1 MHISDLAKTNES
13 YCAEVAALLR
23 EAFPHAYGDC
33 AEEEVDDCLSEGRI
47 ALVALEGDRV
57 LGFVGAIPQYENTG
71 WELHPLVVDKICRSR
86 GVGRALM
93 ATLEARL
100 REKGC
105 LTVYLG
111 SDDEFG
117 QTSLSDTNLFEDT
130 FRKIEGICNPGGHP
144 YEFYQKCGYKI
155 VGVVPDANGLGKPDI
170 WMAKSLARSI

>member
-33 AEEEVDDCLSEGRI
+33 AEEEVDTCLSEGRI
-47 ALVALEGDRV
+47 ALVALEGGRV

-71 WELHPLVVDKICRSR
+71 WELHPLVVDKAYRGK
-86 GVGRALM
+86 GVGRALI
-93 ATLEARL
+93 TELEARL

-111 SDDEFG
+111 TDDEFG
-117 QTSLSDTNLFEDT
+117 RTSLSDTDLFENT
-130 FRKIEGICNPGGHP
+130 YGKIERVRNLRNHP

-155 VGVVPDANGLGKPDI
+155 VGVIPDANGLGKPDI
-170 WMAKSLARSI
+170 YMAKSLVRVK

>member
-1 MHISDLAKTNES
+1 MHIADLIKTDES
-13 YCAEVAALLR
+13 HCAQVAALLR

-33 AEEEVDDCLSEGRI
+33 AEEEVDTCLSEGRI
-47 ALVALEGDRV
+47 ALVSLEGDRV

-86 GVGRALM
+86 GVGRALV
-93 ATLEARL
+93 AALEARL

-111 SDDEFG
+111 TDDEFG
-117 QTSLSDTNLFEDT
+117 QTSLSDTDLFENT
-130 FRKIEGICNPGGHP
+130 YEKIGCVRNLHNHP

-155 VGVVPDANGLGKPDI
+155 VGVIPDANGLGKPDI
-170 WMAKSLARSI
+170 YMAKSLVRDI